1 MDDLHA
7 VLHTVGCS
15 EVPPHRDGNPT
26 ITSFGSRRMTKPT
39 RILIL
44 GGGFAGTTVALL
56 SDTLSAPGSGKK
68 SK

>member
-1 MDDLHA
+1 
-7 VLHTVGCS
+7 
-15 EVPPHRDGNPT
+15 
-26 ITSFGSRRMTKPT
+26 MTKPT